1 MLVTKQ
7 SKLVVQAKKPIY
19 CTTNQSSSR
28 WMNDINFSSISCMVY
43 GLILSLVKPGKWI
56 LSWDFLW
63 DYLISFSAM
72 SIDMTY

>member
-19 CTTNQSSSR
+19 CTANQSSSR
-28 WMNDINFSSISCMVY
+28 RMNEINFSSISCMVY
-43 GLILSLVKPGKWI
+43 GLILSSVKPGKWI
-56 LSWDFLW
+56 LPWDLLW
-63 DYLISFSAM
+63 DYLISLSAM